1 MSPTV
6 ESRALL
12 DKGRENLRAAALLRR
27 EGFLDIAA
35 SRAYYAMFY
44 AAEALLL
51 ARARPF
57 PATQRSLPRLGG
69 NSPSRSCWMCGCTA
83 I

>member
-12 DKGRENLRAAALLRR
+12 DKGSENSRAAALLRR

-51 ARARPF
+51 ARAGGLL
-57 PATQRSLPRLGG
+57 PAIHYRKPLVVTICRKWPVID
-69 NSPSRSCWMCGCTA
+69 C
-83 I
+83 